1 MAARADASA
10 SKPAAAFFGAAA
22 AADTATDDTPPVDDT
37 PTDTPADPARYEEG
51 LELTYADRI
60 GRFTIQPDIQLIR
73 DPGGLKDVDDV
84 VVVSL
89 RVITPLF

>member
-1 MAARADASA
+1 MRQVFAARPDSQL
-10 SKPAAAFFGAAA
+10 SFGLHQGWLSDKARANL
-22 AADTATDDTPPVDDT
+22 
-37 PTDTPADPARYEEG
+37 TDTPADPARYEEG